1 MIKHKT
7 FPDAGSGLS
16 CHCCIL
22 PFLGVWELGGSLVI
36 SVQLASPWLNAIL
49 CEIPGERNVIP
60 GIPEGKPG
68 LCASKD
74 GGKKLDS

>member
-1 MIKHKT
+1 M
-7 FPDAGSGLS
+7 
-16 CHCCIL
+16 
-22 PFLGVWELGGSLVI
+22 I